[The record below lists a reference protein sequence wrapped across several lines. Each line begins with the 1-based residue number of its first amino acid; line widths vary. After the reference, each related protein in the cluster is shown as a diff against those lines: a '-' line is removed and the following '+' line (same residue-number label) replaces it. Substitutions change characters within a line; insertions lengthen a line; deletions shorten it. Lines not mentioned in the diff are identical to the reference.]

1 MKLRRKDAVASSP
14 ETSVETEKR
23 AAARGRAGARTAN
36 REAVEKAEVAPTE
49 TARMARG
56 ESFMV
61 RWRGVAVRAI
71 ESSSDMYLCQRRS
84 SSLLV
89 LQPEDEG

>member
-1 MKLRRKDAVASSP
+1 
-14 ETSVETEKR
+14 
-23 AAARGRAGARTAN
+23 
-36 REAVEKAEVAPTE
+36 
-49 TARMARG
+49 MARG